1 MVEKVSTAL
10 SGKKAYIAAALLA
23 LGAVGMFMTDQITGA
38 ECFQQ
43 VLAAAA
49 VAGLRAG
56 ISKAE

>member
-1 MVEKVSTAL
+1 MVDVVKSAL
-10 SGKKAYIAAALLA
+10 SGKKAYLAAALLA